1 MEDISRRSFL
11 TGAVAVAGIAATAG
25 LAGCA
30 PQQTSEATAGSSA
43 QAAPAGSGKTTIGQT
58 PAWLGDAPQIE
69 ESDIVNTMETEL
81 LIVGAGNAGM
91 AAAVLA
97 TDLGIDF
104 VVAEKAGAVGATRNW
119 YGAVNIP
126 ECAEAGQRG
135 RHRQA
140 EQRASP
146 GVWRKKRHA
155 GREGV
160 A

>member
-1 MEDISRRSFL
+1 MASATHPSSKEGTYGRHFTPQLL

-104 VVAEKAGAVGATRNW
+104 VVARRPGPWA
-119 YGAVNIP
+119 
-126 ECAEAGQRG
+126 
-135 RHRQA
+135 
-140 EQRASP
+140 QRAT
-146 GVWRKKRHA
+146 GTAR
-155 GREGV
+155 
-160 A
+160 

>member
-69 ESDIVNTMETEL
+69 ESDIGNTMEPSFLSWE
-81 LIVGAGNAGM
+81 
-91 AAAVLA
+91 
-97 TDLGIDF
+97 
-104 VVAEKAGAVGATRNW
+104 
-119 YGAVNIP
+119 P
-126 ECAEAGQRG
+126 EMPVWPQPFSPPTW
-135 RHRQA
+135 
-140 EQRASP
+140 ASTSS
-146 GVWRKKRHA
+146 
-155 GREGV
+155 
-160 A
+160 

>member
-104 VVAEKAGAVGATRNW
+104 VVAEK
-119 YGAVNIP
+119 
-126 ECAEAGQRG
+126 
-135 RHRQA
+135 
-140 EQRASP
+140 
-146 GVWRKKRHA
+146 
-155 GREGV
+155 
-160 A
+160 